1 MNNLVSYILSLILIS
16 DMGGVNNLR
25 NLGHLGSLI
34 RKNFANARRTP
45 TLSNQMEMVIKLSI
59 R

>member
-1 MNNLVSYILSLILIS
+1 
-16 DMGGVNNLR
+16 MGGVNNLR

-34 RKNFANARRTP
+34 RKNFVNARRTP
-45 TLSNQMEMVIKLSI
+45 TLSNQIEMVIKLSI